1 MTDGHSC
8 VGFISHEGPRYQPC
22 CLDIKA
28 LASISL
34 VRRSAGLDVVEQ
46 YLYVL
51 CEVMS
56 LISCTRCRI
65 NCCRGGFD
73 EDIHDNTICESFH
86 KIISDVENFRS
97 MVFDRYLDNSAPSTA
112 ANSSNRGIVCGF
124 MGATL
129 LLDIANVH
137 FVQLLGV
144 FPLR

>member
-8 VGFISHEGPRYQPC
+8 VGFISHEGPWYQPC
-22 CLDIKA
+22 CLDIEA
-28 LASISL
+28 LASIPL
-34 VRRSAGLDVVEQ
+34 VRRSAGLDVIEW

-73 EDIHDNTICESFH
+73 EDILLG
-86 KIISDVENFRS
+86 NFGS

-112 ANSSNRGIVCGF
+112 ASSSNRGIVCGF

-129 LLDIANVH
+129 LLDIKNVH
-137 FVQLLGV
+137 FVPFLGV